1 MQTEYFS
8 QEGIEQ
14 TIEMLMQRIQKKERG
29 GFNAMLSPRLV
40 SADWEKK
47 SCTLAFRAEEWTS
60 NPVGIVH
67 GGILCAAADLS
78 MGTLSIYLAQG
89 SGITPSVSISI
100 HYLRAVPLGEEF
112 LVTVMAD
119 HIGRRINQLSCTI
132 AASSAPHI
140 PCVTAIGTYYVSEL
154 SQ

>member
-1 MQTEYFS
+1 MHTEYFS
-8 QEGIEQ
+8 QQGIEA
-14 TIEMLMQRIQKKERG
+14 TIELLMQRIQKKERG

-40 SADWEKK
+40 RADWEQK
-47 SCTLAFRAEEWTS
+47 SCTLAFRAEEWMS

-89 SGITPSVSISI
+89 GGITPSVSISI
-100 HYLRAVPLGEEF
+100 NYLRAVPLGEEF
-112 LVTVMAD
+112 FVTVTAD
-119 HIGRRINQLSCTI
+119 HIGRRVNHLSCTI
-132 AASSAPHI
+132 ATASAPEV